1 LHNWFEVELGFYIM
15 EKNSKQKSDID
26 ILKNRLDRLEKAQD
40 YASKVVQENNHLRDE
55 LYQVYKSG
63 SWRLTAPLRKMTA
76 MLRNLKVFFQ
86 KRA

>member
-1 LHNWFEVELGFYIM
+1 M

-76 MLRNLKVFFQ
+76 LLRNLKAFFQ